1 MGRRST
7 TAKRAPWRELG
18 IGALVGLIS
27 AAVLFG
33 IAEMLA
39 AFFAPAAS
47 PLGAT
52 GSTFIDFT
60 PKWLKNFAIETFG
73 TNDKFVLLLSMGIA
87 AAILAAITGVIARR
101 SLRLAITI
109 IVALAVVMGICIVT
123 RALAGPLDLIPLA
136 VGTVAGIISL
146 RLLAPPAAS
155 AAPNA
160 EAGTAETDSTP
171 ATVAAGATAGATAQQ
186 PAPAQGGTAR
196 RTFLIRSVGLAGVA
210 VLASI
215 GALGGEALS
224 AGRKAARAFR
234 ESLKLPTP
242 KTKAPAL
249 PAGVQAP
256 VEGTV
261 PFVTPNADFY
271 RIDTALVVPE
281 IDPTNW
287 SLRVHGMVEEEF
299 EITFDELL
307 ASDLIESHVTLTCV
321 SNTVGGNLAGNA
333 KWLGFPL
340 REVMARAKPL
350 ADADMVLSTSIDG
363 FSASTPLQVLQD
375 DRDAMLAIG
384 MNDEP
389 LPLEHGFPVR
399 MVVPGLYGFV
409 SATKWVVDLEVTTFA
424 QTKAYWSTRGWLE
437 RGPIKMSSRVEV
449 PRALGRVPAGTVAI
463 GGSAWAQTKGI
474 SKVEVQLDGGEWQE
488 ADLATEANVD
498 TWRQWSFMW
507 NDAPAGNHKVR
518 VRAYDADNEL
528 QIEDQAPPEP
538 DGSTGWHTINFTVT

>member
-1 MGRRST
+1 MGRRNAMT
-7 TAKRAPWRELG
+7 KRTPWRELG
-18 IGALVGLIS
+18 VGGLVGVIS

-87 AAILAAITGVIARR
+87 AAILAAVTGVIARR
-101 SLRLAITI
+101 SLRTAVAI

-123 RALAGPLDLIPLA
+123 RALAGPLDLIPL
-136 VGTVAGIISL
+136 VLGTLAGLLSL
-146 RLLAPPAAS
+146 RLLAPPTAS
-155 AAPNA
+155 AETTGTGPSSTT
-160 EAGTAETDSTP
+160 EA
-171 ATVAAGATAGATAQQ
+171 VAVGNPAGATAQQ
-186 PAPAQGGTAR
+186 PAAAPAGTAR

-234 ESLKLPTP
+234 ESLTLPTA

-281 IDPTNW
+281 VDASTW

-299 EITFDELL
+299 EITFEELL
-307 ASDLIESHVTLTCV
+307 ASELIESHVTLTCV

-333 KWLGFPL
+333 KWLGLPL

-350 ADADMVLSTSIDG
+350 PEADMVLSTSVDG
-363 FSASTPLQVLQD
+363 FTASTPLPVLQD
-375 DRDAMLAIG
+375 DRDAILAVG

-449 PRALGRVPAGTVAI
+449 PRALARVPAGTVAI

-474 SKVEVQLDGGEWQE
+474 SKVEIQLDGGQWQE

-498 TWRQWSFMW
+498 TWRQWSFLW

>member
-1 MGRRST
+1 MGRRN
-7 TAKRAPWRELG
+7 TATKRTPWRELG
-18 IGALVGLIS
+18 AGALMGVIS

-33 IAEMLA
+33 IAELLA

-87 AAILAAITGVIARR
+87 AAVLAAITGIIARR
-101 SLRLAITI
+101 SLRLATGI
-109 IVALAVVMGICIVT
+109 IFALAVVMGICIVT

-136 VGTVAGIISL
+136 IGTLAGVLSL
-146 RLLAPPAAS
+146 RLLAIPARQAS
-155 AAPNA
+155 P
-160 EAGTAETDSTP
+160 AGSP
-171 ATVAAGATAGATAQQ
+171 ATTAADA
-186 PAPAQGGTAR
+186 PAPVQDGTAR

-210 VLASI
+210 VLA
-215 GALGGEALS
+215 GLGTLGGEALS
-224 AGRKAARAFR
+224 AGRRAARAFR
-234 ESLKLPTP
+234 ESLTLPAP
-242 KTKAPAL
+242 KIKAPAL

-256 VEGTV
+256 VEGLT

-281 IDPTNW
+281 VDPSNW

-307 ASDLIESHVTLTCV
+307 ASELIESHVTLTCV

-350 ADADMVLSTSIDG
+350 AEADMVLSTSVDG
-363 FSASTPLQVLQD
+363 FTASTPLPVLQD
-375 DRDAMLAIG
+375 DRDAMLAVG
-384 MNDEP
+384 MNGEP

-437 RGPIKMSSRVEV
+437 RGPIKMSSRIEV
-449 PRALGRVPAGTVAI
+449 PRALGRIPAGTVAI

-474 SKVEVQLDGGEWQE
+474 SKVEIQLDGGQWQE
-488 ADLATEANVD
+488 AELATEASVD
-498 TWRQWSFMW
+498 TWRQWSFLW